1 MPPSSSVEK
10 PKQPEKP
17 KGAQWGTKTKTT
29 CSYGGD
35 SYKTLDEAKAECS
48 KAGSAGCGGVL
59 DFTCGK
65 SGVNYRLCHGS
76 QGQRERRL
84 GLRTAVGPDT
94 SHCVY
99 TPPSNSVEKPKE
111 PEKPKHAGGWATV
124 KNKDC
129 DTLGKTKYNSHA
141 EAKAACEKAGSSCG
155 GVMDYNCVE
164 GPKQELF
171 LCK

>member
-65 SGVNYRLCHGS
+65 SGVDYRLCHGS

-84 GLRTAVGPDT
+84 GLRTAVGPDA

-99 TPPSNSVEKPKE
+99 TPPSSSVEKPKQ
-111 PEKPKHAGGWATV
+111 PEKPKGAQWGT
-124 KNKDC
+124 
-129 DTLGKTKYNSHA
+129 KTKTTCSYGGDSYKTLD
-141 EAKAACEKAGSSCG
+141 EAKAECSKAGSA
-155 GVMDYNCVE
+155 
-164 GPKQELF
+164 
-171 LCK
+171 